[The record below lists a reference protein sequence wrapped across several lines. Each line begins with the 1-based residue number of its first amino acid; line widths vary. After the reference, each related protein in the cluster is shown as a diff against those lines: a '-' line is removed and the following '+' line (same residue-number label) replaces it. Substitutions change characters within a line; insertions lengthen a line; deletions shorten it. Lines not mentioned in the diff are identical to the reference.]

1 MDTPAPMDTPPGD
14 TPDDAALAREV
25 TTREVDGLVEL
36 LEPPS
41 DPRLHNPDLDPTGL
55 SQRTWG
61 AFNMATLWVG
71 MAVCIPTYMLAA
83 TLVQSGM
90 VWWQAML
97 AILLGNVIVL
107 VPMVLNAHAGTR
119 YGIPFPVFAR
129 ASFGVHG
136 SHVPSLA
143 RAVVACGWFGIQ
155 TYIGGEAISQT
166 IGAIWPGWL
175 ELGGGA
181 RLLDLTFP
189 SWACFALFWAVNVF
203 FVWRGHESIKW
214 LESLAAPF
222 LILVGLVLL
231 AWAARR
237 GGGLGTVLESSS
249 ALVQSKGET
258 GWAWL
263 LAVFLPGVTAM
274 VGFWATLSLNIPD
287 FTRYCR
293 SQRDQLLGQALG
305 LPLTMVLF
313 SFIGVAV
320 TSATL
325 VIYGEAIWDPV
336 VLVTRLAKETG
347 SAPLAALSTLAL
359 AVATL
364 STNIAANIVGPANS
378 ISNAFPRR
386 ISFRVGGLIAA
397 VVGVALCPWLLLG
410 QYVGW
415 LLSYSGLL
423 GAVGGVLIADYM
435 LLRRARLDL
444 AGLYRVDGP
453 YHYRGGFNPA
463 ALIATAVGIGVVL
476 LGKVVPGLKF
486 LFDGAWFSGAL
497 TSLGLYLLL
506 MRGKVPTR

>member
-1 MDTPAPMDTPPGD
+1 MDTA
-14 TPDDAALAREV
+14 DDAALAREV
-25 TTREVDGLVEL
+25 TTREATTREVGGLVEL
-36 LEPPS
+36 LERPS
-41 DPRLHNPDLDPTGL
+41 DPRLHNPDLDPTGIA
-55 SQRTWG
+55 QRTWG

-90 VWWQAML
+90 TWWQAMA

-143 RAVVACGWFGIQ
+143 RALVACGWFGIQ
-155 TYIGGEAISQT
+155 TYIGGEAISLT
-166 IGAIWPGWL
+166 IGAVWPGWL

-181 RLLDLTFP
+181 TFIGLTLP
-189 SWACFALFWAVNVF
+189 SWVCFALFWAVNVF

-231 AWAARR
+231 GWAARR
-237 GGGLGTVLESSS
+237 GGGLGAVLEGSS
-249 ALVQSKGET
+249 ALVAGSGKEGLP
-258 GWAWL
+258 WL
-263 LAVFLPGVTAM
+263 LGVFLPGVTAM

-347 SAPLAALSTLAL
+347 SATLAALSTFAL

-378 ISNAFPRR
+378 ISNAFPRKV
-386 ISFRVGGLIAA
+386 SFRLGGLIAA
-397 VVGVALCPWLLLG
+397 ALGVALCPWLLLG
-410 QYVGW
+410 QYIGW
-415 LLSYSGLL
+415 LVTYSGLL
-423 GAVGGVLIADYM
+423 GAVGGVLIGDYVFV
-435 LLRRARLDL
+435 RRTRLDL

-453 YHYRGGFNPA
+453 YHYRGGFNLS
-463 ALIATAVGIGVVL
+463 ALAATAAGIGVVL
-476 LGKVVPGLKF
+476 LGKVVPGLEF

-497 TSLGLYLLL
+497 TSLGLYVVL
-506 MRGKVPTR
+506 MRGQAKAG